1 MRLPQMLKMCLNPKV
16 LITIG
21 IIIVLAYIFV
31 PQLVRYAWILLALA
45 CPISMMIMMYSMNDQ
60 NKHGK

>member
-1 MRLPQMLKMCLNPKV
+1 MLKMCLNPKV
-16 LITIG
+16 LLSIG

-31 PQLVRYAWILLALA
+31 PQLARYTWVLLALA
-45 CPISMMIMMYSMNDQ
+45 CPISMMIMMSSMNDQ